1 MNNKVIESNT
11 KKIAVDK
18 DSANI
23 VDIISKILDEMNE
36 RAERCKNMI
45 LNIEVSVSTIQN
57 IRLMFSFANIV
68 RKW

>member
-36 RAERCKNMI
+36 RAERK
-45 LNIEVSVSTIQN
+45 
-57 IRLMFSFANIV
+57 
-68 RKW
+68 K